1 MEKRT
6 KTQIVAE
13 SIGEAVKEEAAEQM
27 ISMSNM
33 YHIGEIRILP
43 MDKTEEFK
51 TEKEARDYLTTELIE
66 KDGKYYYRERGLD
79 VYNPYALILFQ
90 YDASIIGYGI
100 LKDSEADGCTGRID
114 GKIINYK
121 GYFQFFTVSIH
132 NVEKITLNEIRQIDG
147 HIEQFTNAKHHID
160 IKYYDA
166 IYALLLKKQWEFCK
180 KHCSSSI

>member
-1 MEKRT
+1 
-6 KTQIVAE
+6 
-13 SIGEAVKEEAAEQM
+13 
-27 ISMSNM
+27 MSNMNM

-51 TEKEARDYLTTELIE
+51 TEKEARDFLATELIE
-66 KDGKYYYRERGLD
+66 RDGKYYYRERGLD
-79 VYNPYALILFQ
+79 VRNPYALILFQ

-100 LKDSEADGCTGRID
+100 LKDSKADGDTGTID
-114 GKIINYK
+114 GKIINYE

-132 NVEKITLNEIRQIDG
+132 NVEKITLNEIQQIDG

-166 IYALLLKKQWEFCK
+166 IYNLLLKKQSMFCK
-180 KHCSSSI
+180 NHSSSSF